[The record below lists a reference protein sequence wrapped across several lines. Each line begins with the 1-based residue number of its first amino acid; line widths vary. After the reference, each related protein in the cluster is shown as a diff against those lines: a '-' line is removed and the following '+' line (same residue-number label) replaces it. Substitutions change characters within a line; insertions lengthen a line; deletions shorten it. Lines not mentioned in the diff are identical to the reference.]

1 MTHTVAVGE
10 FEGPLGILLD
20 LVERGRLEVTA
31 ISVAE
36 ITAGYIARVKQ
47 LRDRSP
53 EELSEFLQLG
63 ARLLYIKSLA
73 LLPQDTTPEQGEE
86 LRQLNLELEEYRQM
100 QLAAR
105 ELAKR
110 GNSRTWRRQAT
121 RRLGPHEL
129 PLPELEL
136 PQLAEAFTRALK
148 RMEPTHE
155 RGIIRHHTSI
165 EQVAAK
171 LGARLKQGGF
181 DLQQVIDECRD
192 RLDVILTF
200 LALLDLVRAGTAR
213 VVQASQFEAITVEA
227 TGV

>member
-36 ITAGYIARVKQ
+36 ITTGYIERVKQ
-47 LRDRSP
+47 LGDRSP

-73 LLPQDTTPEQGEE
+73 LLPQESSPQQGEE
-86 LRQLNLELEEYRQM
+86 LRQLNLELEEYRRM

-105 ELAKR
+105 ELTKR
-110 GNSRTWRRQAT
+110 GGARTWRRLAT
-121 RRLGPHEL
+121 RRLDPHEL
-129 PLPELEL
+129 PIPALEL
-136 PQLAEAFTRALK
+136 PQLAEAFTRALR
-148 RMEPTHE
+148 RMEPAAP
-155 RGIIRHHTSI
+155 RGVIRDHTTL

-171 LGARLKQGGF
+171 LGARLRQGGF
-181 DLQQVIDECRD
+181 ELQEIIDECRD

-200 LALLDLVRAGTAR
+200 LALLEIVRDGTAR
-213 VVQASQFEAITVEA
+213 VVQASQFEPIMVEA